1 MAKGYA
7 IRKKD
12 TTEVLYHSENFDML
26 DVTQKIELSDDMIL
40 LISGK
45 DHYQE
50 TIEDLNQKL
59 EEAESANI
67 AKEAFLSNMSHD
79 IRTPMNAI
87 VGMTALAKKYIDE
100 KARVTDALNKIDAAS
115 VHLLSLIN
123 DILDMSRINSGKL
136 EITPELFSLP
146 VLIHD
151 TVSLIRPQLEKRGH
165 RFELLA
171 DELETESFYG
181 DTLRIRQI
189 LVNILS
195 NAVKYTPDGGEISLS
210 VKELDGE
217 EDIKTVVFICKDNGM
232 GMSRDF
238 VERIFEPFERVN
250 NSTISG
256 IEGTGLGMSIV
267 KKLVDAMHGHIEID
281 SELSKGTA
289 ISISLP
295 LKVSEETVDSQSLK
309 GKEVLVIE
317 ANEKQASRFEDILSS
332 EGIGCSIVSSA
343 ADAISAMTEASYRD
357 ASYSVIVIGEEMNG
371 EGNIFELASYLSKS
385 DPDICLV
392 LSSSADWDA
401 IEYQAQKNG
410 ITAFIPVPF
419 YRKSLINGLAAA
431 LSKNTGSS
439 SSESIFPDLKG
450 KRILLV
456 EDNMI
461 NREIAKEMLSST
473 GAEITI
479 AENGKEAVDAFAS
492 SSPGFFSIILMDI
505 QMPVM
510 DGYTATKNIRDS
522 GREDADLPIFA
533 MTANTFAEDIAKAKA
548 SGMNGHVAKPID
560 VSILMQTLRR
570 ALL

>member
-1 MAKGYA
+1 MNEDQRTREELLKENEEL
-7 IRKKD
+7 KKM
-12 TTEVLYHSENFDML
+12 LSE
-26 DVTQKIELSDDMIL
+26 
-40 LISGK
+40 
-45 DHYQE
+45 
-50 TIEDLNQKL
+50 
-59 EEAESANI
+59 ANAANV
-67 AKEAFLSNMSHD
+67 AKETFLSNMSHD

-100 KARVTDALNKIDAAS
+100 KARVADALSKIDAAS

-123 DILDMSRINSGKL
+123 DILDMSRINSGKM

-146 VLIHD
+146 LLIHD

-217 EDIKTVVFICKDNGM
+217 EDFKTVVFVCKDNGM
-232 GMSRDF
+232 GMSKDF

-267 KKLVDAMHGHIEID
+267 KKLVDAMHGKIEID

-289 ISISLP
+289 ITISLP
-295 LKVSEETVDSQSLK
+295 LKIAEETVDSRNLK
-309 GKEVLVIE
+309 GKDILVIE
-317 ANEKQASRFEDILSS
+317 ANEKQASRFKDILSS
-332 EGIGCSIVSSA
+332 EGIECNIVSSA

-357 ASYSVIVIGEEMNG
+357 ASYSIIVIGEEMRG
-371 EGNIFELASYLSKS
+371 EGNIFELAAYISKS
-385 DPDICLV
+385 YPDICLI

-410 ITAFIPVPF
+410 ISAFIPVPF
-419 YRKSLINGLAAA
+419 YKRSLINGLAEA
-431 LSKNTGSS
+431 LSKSTGSS
-439 SSESIFPDLKG
+439 SSDSLFPDLKG

-473 GAEITI
+473 GAEILT
-479 AENGKEAVDAFAS
+479 AENGKEAVDAFTS
-492 SSPGFFSIILMDI
+492 SAPGYFSIILMDI

-510 DGYTATKNIRDS
+510 DGYSATKNIRDS
-522 GREDADLPIFA
+522 GREDSDLPIFA

-560 VSILMQTLRR
+560 MSILMQTLKK